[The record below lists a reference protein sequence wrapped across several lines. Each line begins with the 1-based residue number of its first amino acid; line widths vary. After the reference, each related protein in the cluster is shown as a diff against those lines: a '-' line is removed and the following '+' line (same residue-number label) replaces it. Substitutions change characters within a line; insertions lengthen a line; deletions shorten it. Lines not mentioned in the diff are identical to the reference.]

1 MKTFALTLAAATVAL
16 TTVASAGWDRSQVK
30 DPAFSRSYDRQLELA
45 AERLGPASVE
55 TTGSVIA
62 TNDGAASVGGKA
74 YFGPNVDRF
83 VDSLDSPY
91 DN

>member
-16 TTVASAGWDRSQVK
+16 TSVASAGWDRSQVL
-30 DPAFSRSYDRQLELA
+30 DPAFSRSYDRQLEA
-45 AERLGPASVE
+45 AADRLGPTDVT

-62 TNDGAASVGGKA
+62 TNDGPAAIGDKH
-74 YFGPNVDRF
+74 YFGANLDRF
-83 VDSLDSPY
+83 VDSKDSPY